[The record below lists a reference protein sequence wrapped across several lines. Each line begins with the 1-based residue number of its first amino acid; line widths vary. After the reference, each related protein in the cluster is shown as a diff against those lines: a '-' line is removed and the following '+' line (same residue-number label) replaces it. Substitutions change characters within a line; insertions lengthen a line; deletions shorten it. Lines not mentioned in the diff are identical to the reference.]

1 LQRRPERTDDS
12 DFKPVEYLGDA
23 EPNDDQNVKAAP
35 GQAVEAKWDMGADRR
50 TGLGASRIQ
59 ANLEKPQCRDVV
71 GLTDEPHSQR
81 AKRDSVALK
90 C

>member
-1 LQRRPERTDDS
+1 MGHGCGS
-12 DFKPVEYLGDA
+12 
-23 EPNDDQNVKAAP
+23 PN
-35 GQAVEAKWDMGADRR
+35 GIGR
-50 TGLGASRIQ
+50 LCIQ